1 MDLSFY
7 TFFQNSLNSIILG
20 FFYSLVRFLFVS
32 AKICLLITRG
42 YWRIIMNNIF
52 KAVLLLSFLSIGLIQ
67 GTHASEEKNIED
79 YMPSLITKTP
89 LEGRML
95 AIKIVRKTIGTIQR
109 DPEIKRAVRKKYQ
122 DDPQL
127 LMYAAE
133 LVAIEFKTIAI
144 ANNYWREI

>member
-1 MDLSFY
+1 
-7 TFFQNSLNSIILG
+7 
-20 FFYSLVRFLFVS
+20 
-32 AKICLLITRG
+32 
-42 YWRIIMNNIF
+42 MNNIF

-67 GTHASEEKNIED
+67 AAHASEGKKVED

-95 AIKIVRKTIGTIQR
+95 AIKMVRKTIGTIQR
-109 DPEIKRAVRKKYQ
+109 DPEIKQAVRNKYK

-144 ANNYWREI
+144 ANKYWR

>member
-1 MDLSFY
+1 MQDLTLISGKKA
-7 TFFQNSLNSIILG
+7 SKALNFCTHLCKNLI
-20 FFYSLVRFLFVS
+20 
-32 AKICLLITRG
+32 LITRG
-42 YWRIIMNNIF
+42 YSRINKINHLF
-52 KAVLLLSFLSIGLIQ
+52 KAFLLLSFLSISSIQ
-67 GTHASEEKNIED
+67 PGFAADKKAAID

-89 LEGRML
+89 LEGRMR

-109 DPEIKRAVRKKYQ
+109 NPEIKQAVRKKYH

-144 ANNYWREI
+144 ANNYWR

>member
-1 MDLSFY
+1 M
-7 TFFQNSLNSIILG
+7 
-20 FFYSLVRFLFVS
+20 
-32 AKICLLITRG
+32 K
-42 YWRIIMNNIF
+42 
-52 KAVLLLSFLSIGLIQ
+52 KALMALLLLTLLGSGLTQ
-67 GTHASEEKNIED
+67 TVYAAEQKDTED

-95 AIKIVRKTIGTIQR
+95 AIKIIRKTIGTIQQ
-109 DPEIKRAVRKKYQ
+109 DPEIKQAVRKKYE

-144 ANNYWREI
+144 ANNYWREVR

>member
-1 MDLSFY
+1 M
-7 TFFQNSLNSIILG
+7 
-20 FFYSLVRFLFVS
+20 
-32 AKICLLITRG
+32 
-42 YWRIIMNNIF
+42 
-52 KAVLLLSFLSIGLIQ
+52 LLLSFLSIGAIQ
-67 GTHASEEKNIED
+67 TTHASDEKSIED

-89 LEGRML
+89 LEGRKL

-109 DPEIKRAVRKKYQ
+109 DPKIKHAVRKQYQ

-144 ANNYWREI
+144 ANNYWR

>member
-1 MDLSFY
+1 MKKMYKMAAIVAFL
-7 TFFQNSLNSIILG
+7 TLG
-20 FFYSLVRFLFVS
+20 FGV
-32 AKICLLITRG
+32 AG
-42 YWRIIMNNIF
+42 Q
-52 KAVLLLSFLSIGLIQ
+52 A
-67 GTHASEEKNIED
+67 EEMQATDD

-95 AIKIVRKTIGTIQR
+95 AITIVRKTIGAIQR
-109 DPEIKRAVRKKYQ
+109 DPEIKKAVRKKYE

-144 ANNYWREI
+144 ANNYWRSDD

>member
-1 MDLSFY
+1 
-7 TFFQNSLNSIILG
+7 
-20 FFYSLVRFLFVS
+20 
-32 AKICLLITRG
+32 
-42 YWRIIMNNIF
+42 MNKIF
-52 KAVLLLSFLSIGLIQ
+52 KVLLLSFLFVGFALPAYAAEGKTDDKIV
-67 GTHASEEKNIED
+67 ED

-95 AIKIVRKTIGTIQR
+95 AIKMIRKTIGTIQQ
-109 DPEIKRAVRKKYQ
+109 DPEIKKAVRKKYE

-144 ANNYWREI
+144 ANNYWR